1 MKRNMLTRGFTLV
14 ELLFTLAIVAVITG
28 LAAPAMDNLIQTNR
42 RHTAVSDLITMIN
55 LARNTAIMEQQT
67 ITLCPLDKD
76 RQCATDWTGII
87 TVFRDPESDKTLDHD
102 NQIIRISQVPEG
114 GYWTA
119 NTSSRPYFRFMP
131 TGIANYAIGNMIWC
145 PDNKDPAR
153 AAQLIINRGGR
164 IRLSK
169 DTNGDG
175 IVENASGTPITCT

>member
-1 MKRNMLTRGFTLV
+1 MKRKQLSRGFTLV

-28 LAAPAMDNLIQTNR
+28 LAAPAMDNLIQSNR
-42 RHTAVSDLITMIN
+42 RHTAVSDLVTMIN
-55 LARNTAIMEQQT
+55 LARNTAIMQQQT

-76 RQCATDWTGII
+76 KQCATDWTGAI
-87 TVFRDPESDKTLDHD
+87 TVFRDPKSDRTLDHD
-102 NQIIRISQVPEG
+102 NQVIRISQIPEG

-145 PDNKDPAR
+145 PDNKDPTQ

-169 DTNGDG
+169 DNNGDG
-175 IVENASGTPITCT
+175 IVENASGAPITCV

>member
-1 MKRNMLTRGFTLV
+1 MKRNMLTSGFTLV

-28 LAAPAMDNLIQTNR
+28 LVAPAMDNLIQKNR

-67 ITLCPLDKD
+67 VTICPLNKDK
-76 RQCATDWTGII
+76 QCATDWTGTI
-87 TVFRDPESDKTLDHD
+87 TVFRDPESDKTLDNH
-102 NQIIRISQVPEG
+102 NQVIRISQIPEG

-145 PDNKDPAR
+145 PNSKDPTR
-153 AAQLIINRGGR
+153 AAQLIVNRGGR

-169 DTNGDG
+169 DNNGDG
-175 IVENASGTPITCT
+175 IVENASGDPITCT